1 MNKQRTYTI
10 REAARRLRI
19 SPEAVRKAIKF
30 GRLKAKT
37 VMIPQHVW
45 SIAAESLDR
54 YEVSRS
60 HQERGL
66 KKKSIRFASQTK
78 PSLKPSL
85 LMV

>member
-66 KKKSIRFASQTK
+66 KKSPSGSPAK
-78 PSLKPSL
+78 PNLVSNL
-85 LMV
+85 VY

>member
-1 MNKQRTYTI
+1 MTTPRSYTI

-19 SPEAVRKAIKF
+19 SPEAVRKAIKL

-37 VMIPQHVW
+37 VTIPRQVW
-45 SIAAESLDR
+45 SIAADSLDL

-66 KKKSIRFASQTK
+66 KKYRQVLLPNLIRA
-78 PSLKPSL
+78 
-85 LMV
+85 